1 MAIPRI
7 LVVDDDV
14 ELCNML
20 ADYLTHEGFMVYTA
34 SNGSEIRHHFNTSRI
49 DLVLLDI
56 MLGEEDGI
64 TLCQELRT
72 RQDVPIIFVSTLSSD
87 QQRVSGY
94 KVGADDYIA
103 KPFNPELLLARIKA
117 VLRRGRRSASLNYRR
132 DIAEYHFNGWRYSG
146 KSDEV
151 YSPIGVQVALS
162 KQETR
167 LLKVFLANPH
177 IALSR
182 KEILSAMDTT
192 QDAAINFDASGRALD
207 VLVGRLRSKIE
218 RNPKVPEL
226 LKTERGIGYIFAVD
240 VDRRDI

>member
-1 MAIPRI
+1 M
-7 LVVDDDV
+7 
-14 ELCNML
+14 
-20 ADYLTHEGFMVYTA
+20 
-34 SNGSEIRHHFNTSRI
+34 
-49 DLVLLDI
+49 
-56 MLGEEDGI
+56 
-64 TLCQELRT
+64 
-72 RQDVPIIFVSTLSSD
+72 
-87 QQRVSGY
+87 
-94 KVGADDYIA
+94 
-103 KPFNPELLLARIKA
+103 ARIKA

-146 KSDEV
+146 KRDEV

-182 KEILSAMDTT
+182 EEILTAMDTT
-192 QDAAINFDASGRALD
+192 QDTSINVDAGGRALD

-218 RNPKVPEL
+218 RNPKAPEL

-240 VDRRDI
+240 VDRQDI

>member
-14 ELCNML
+14 ELRNML
-20 ADYLTHEGFMVYTA
+20 AAYLTHEGFMVYAA

-64 TLCQELRT
+64 TLCQELRS

-117 VLRRGRRSASLNYRR
+117 VLRRGQRSASLNYRR

-240 VDRRDI
+240 VDRQDI